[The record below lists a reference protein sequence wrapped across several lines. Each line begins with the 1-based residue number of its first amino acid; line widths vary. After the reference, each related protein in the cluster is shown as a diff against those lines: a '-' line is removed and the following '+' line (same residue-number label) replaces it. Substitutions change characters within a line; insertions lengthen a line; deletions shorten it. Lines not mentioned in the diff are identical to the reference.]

1 MQLRSTITTNEVTK
15 LSSEFALW
23 QTEVGSQQRGFQ
35 KSSLCSSDIF
45 YNPVKHLDCLFTLLT
60 MKHSKYVSLKI
71 KKKTFKKGEIPNKI
85 PRYQEFHKRLW
96 LSVHCPSNRLK
107 GENTWMWLSRLEN
120 PFSQSKAWQGLA
132 EKLKRKFA
140 QHPTVLQ
147 SLHTFSPR
155 GPHPNRCR

>member
-1 MQLRSTITTNEVTK
+1 MQLRSTTTTNEVTK

-23 QTEVGSQQRGFQ
+23 QTEVDSQQRGFQ

-71 KKKTFKKGEIPNKI
+71 KKKKNIQKGEIPNKI

-96 LSVHCPSNRLK
+96 LPVHCPSNRLK
-107 GENTWMWLSRLEN
+107 GENT
-120 PFSQSKAWQGLA
+120 
-132 EKLKRKFA
+132 
-140 QHPTVLQ
+140 
-147 SLHTFSPR
+147 
-155 GPHPNRCR
+155 